1 RDSLLFSFSHKQY
14 LRSAERSARIFPS
27 AVFLDLF
34 AFFSSKTMMNNI
46 EQLLEAAKILEKRDE
61 AKKRSCSPIKMIKK
75 STRRSPSYSRTT
87 HNQLEKN
94 RRAHLRDCLEL
105 LKDLVPS
112 PPEHQ
117 KATTLALLQSAQQY
131 IKVLQTSEK
140 EAIENKRKLT
150 QEQMLLRRKLL
161 LLRGG
166 NELKRPRSSEGDST
180 TSEEIDVEN
189 DEETGYAS
197 GESDDLCSTE
207 SIVSE
212 GSDGGLT
219 VNTRI
224 GIHVS

>member
-1 RDSLLFSFSHKQY
+1 
-14 LRSAERSARIFPS
+14 
-27 AVFLDLF
+27 
-34 AFFSSKTMMNNI
+34 
-46 EQLLEAAKILEKRDE
+46 
-61 AKKRSCSPIKMIKK
+61 
-75 STRRSPSYSRTT
+75 
-87 HNQLEKN
+87 
-94 RRAHLRDCLEL
+94 
-105 LKDLVPS
+105 
-112 PPEHQ
+112 
-117 KATTLALLQSAQQY
+117 
-131 IKVLQTSEK
+131 VLQTSEK

-166 NELKRPRSSEGDST
+166 TELKRPRSSEGDST

>member
-1 RDSLLFSFSHKQY
+1 MAFSQLLFLVFCSEHYY
-14 LRSAERSARIFPS
+14 LSLHLTLI
-27 AVFLDLF
+27 V
-34 AFFSSKTMMNNI
+34 SS
-46 EQLLEAAKILEKRDE
+46 
-61 AKKRSCSPIKMIKK
+61 
-75 STRRSPSYSRTT
+75 
-87 HNQLEKN
+87 
-94 RRAHLRDCLEL
+94 
-105 LKDLVPS
+105 
-112 PPEHQ
+112 
-117 KATTLALLQSAQQY
+117 

-166 NELKRPRSSEGDST
+166 TELKRPRSSEGDST

>member
-1 RDSLLFSFSHKQY
+1 
-14 LRSAERSARIFPS
+14 
-27 AVFLDLF
+27 
-34 AFFSSKTMMNNI
+34 MMNNI

-61 AKKRSCSPIKMIKK
+61 AKKRSSTPIKMVKK

-131 IKVLQTSEK
+131 IKVLQASEK
-140 EAIENKRKLT
+140 EAIENKRKLA
-150 QEQMLLRRKLL
+150 QEQMFLRRKLL

-197 GESDDLCSTE
+197 GESEDLCSNE
-207 SIVSE
+207 SVVSE

-219 VNTRI
+219 VNTRLDI
-224 GIHVS
+224 RVS